1 MLNPKARGGKTMAVT
16 QEEITF
22 DENVLDTLVKSC
34 KTQEDLFGEKGVIKK
49 FVKAVTERAL
59 KGELATHLGYEKHD
73 IVGNNS
79 GNSRNGCSPKTIK
92 GEFGETEIHVPRDRN
107 GTFEPIFIKKNQTRF
122 TGFDDKIIAMYARG
136 LSTRDIQAQLQ
147 EIYGTEVSATLI
159 SNVTDEIISEVKTWQ
174 SRALDAIYPIVYFD
188 CIFVK
193 IKQNNQIMNKAIYL
207 ALGVNLEGQK
217 ELLGM
222 WVAQTEGAKF
232 WSSVLSELK
241 NRGLKDILIACVD
254 GLTGFP
260 EAIEFVFPKTQ
271 VQLCIVHM
279 LRNSFKYVCYKDR
292 KEVAANLKEIYT
304 AINADEAAEALEQFA
319 GKWDGKYPSISR
331 SWKNHWANIIP
342 FFGYP
347 AEIRKVIYTTNAI
360 ESMNMTLRKVIKN
373 KRVFPDDESALKL
386 LYLAINN
393 IAKKW
398 TMPIRDWKAALGY
411 FIIQF
416 EGRIPS

>member
-1 MLNPKARGGKTMAVT
+1 MAEVIAT
-16 QEEITF
+16 NNEIQF
-22 DENVLDTLVKSC
+22 DEKILDGLLKGC
-34 KTQEDLFGEKGVIKK
+34 KTQEDLFGETGVIKK
-49 FVKAVTERAL
+49 FVKAVAERAL
-59 KGELATHLGYEKHD
+59 KGELTTHLGYEKYEAAD
-73 IVGNNS
+73 NNS
-79 GNSRNGCSPKTIK
+79 GNSRNGCSKKTIK
-92 GEFGETEIHVPRDRN
+92 GEFGEAEIQVPRDRK
-107 GTFEPIFIKKNQTRF
+107 GTFEPVFIGKNQTRF

-147 EIYGTEVSATLI
+147 ELYGTEVSATLI
-159 SNVTDEIISEVKTWQ
+159 SNVTDEILDEVKTWQ
-174 SRALDAIYPIVYFD
+174 SRALDVVYPIVYFD

-193 IKQNNQIMNKAIYL
+193 IKQNSQVVNKAIYL

-232 WSSVLSELK
+232 WSSIFSELK
-241 NRGLKDILIACVD
+241 TRGLKDILIACVD

-260 EAIEFVFPKTQ
+260 EAIGTMYPKTQ

-279 LRNSFKYVCYKDR
+279 LRNSFKYVSYKDR
-292 KEVAANLKEIYT
+292 KEVAKDLKEIYT
-304 AINADEAAEALEQFA
+304 AVHAEEAAEALDRFA
-319 GKWDGKYPSISR
+319 EKWDKQYPSISR
-331 SWKNHWANIIP
+331 SWKNHWDNIIP
-342 FFGYP
+342 FFAYP

-411 FIIQF
+411 FMIQF
-416 EGRIPS
+416 EERMPL